1 MVHGTT
7 RHARP
12 SAQAELPRSVH
23 CHHVDLLQRSRVD
36 ALVKRLRPDWVF
48 HLAALSSVADSWA
61 DPAAT
66 LINNVG
72 AQANLLAALARLE
85 RQPRILVI
93 GSTDEY
99 GQPPGRAVALDED
112 TPLRPV
118 TPYGVSKVAQDFLAF
133 QYYLSLKMPVI
144 RVRAFNHTGPRQ
156 SFHFAIPSFARQ
168 IARIELGRQRPRVTV
183 GNLAVRRDFTDVR
196 DMVRAYRLAIEK
208 GKPGAVYNIGSGR
221 AASLRHILDTLMGMS
236 RRPVPVTVDRAL
248 LRTVDPRTYICDARR
263 FRRATGWRPQIP
275 LESTLRDT
283 LEYWRRVEAD
293 S

>member
-1 MVHGTT
+1 M
-7 RHARP
+7 
-12 SAQAELPRSVH
+12 
-23 CHHVDLLQRSRVD
+23 D

-48 HLAALSSVADSWA
+48 HLAALSSVSDSWA

-72 AQANLLAALARLE
+72 AQANLLAAAARLDKK
-85 RQPRILVI
+85 PRILVI

-99 GQPPGRAVALDED
+99 GQPSGRARALDED

-133 QYYLSLKMPVI
+133 QYYLSLKLPVV

-156 SFHFAIPSFARQ
+156 SSHFAIPSFARQ
-168 IARIELGRQRPRVTV
+168 LALIELGRQRPALRV
-183 GNLAVRRDFTDVR
+183 GNLDVRRDFTDVR

-208 GKPGAVYNIGSGR
+208 GRPGAVYNLGSGR
-221 AASLRHILDTLMGMS
+221 AISLRRILASLMGMS
-236 RRPVPVTVDRAL
+236 RRPVPVRVDRAL
-248 LRTVDPRTYICDARR
+248 IRTVDPRTYICDAGR

-275 LESTLRDT
+275 LGDTLRDT
-283 LEYWRRVEAD
+283 LEYWRRVEAA